1 MINSY
6 TIVSAIH
13 LASIF
18 GFTQTQNEYFLI
30 PAAGLIAYA
39 MFSFIHAVSMIL
51 SPGEVE
57 IQFDDDPSELKLVQQ
72 STALLSL
79 YILYMQGYELFAG
92 AGLLLSITTILS
104 IIKTWLYFYA
114 DEEEDEE

>member
-30 PAAGLIAYA
+30 PAAGLIAYS

-57 IQFDDDPSELKLVQQ
+57 IQFDDDPSELKLIQQ
-72 STALLSL
+72 STVLLSL
-79 YILYMQGYELFAG
+79 YILYMQEYELFAG

-104 IIKTWLYFYA
+104 ILKTWLYFYA
-114 DEEEDEE
+114 EEEDEE